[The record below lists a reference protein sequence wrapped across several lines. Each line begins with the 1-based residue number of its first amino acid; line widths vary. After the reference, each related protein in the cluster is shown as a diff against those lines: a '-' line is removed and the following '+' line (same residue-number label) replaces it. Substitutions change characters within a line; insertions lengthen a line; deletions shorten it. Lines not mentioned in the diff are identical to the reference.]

1 MWADGKWLFLWLVSL
16 FHVEIFINIVFLSH
30 VCNQQETMLGSFQE
44 GWEKGEWMMIH
55 SGFCLAG
62 EQASA
67 QGMGSKEHPLIPLKP
82 KNAKLL
88 RQHQQ
93 PSRVTLCTKHHI
105 SSNLSCHHHKM
116 DIILCTTEKA
126 KASQSGSQ
134 TGEPH
139 MKLGHQQAT
148 EK

>member
-93 PSRVTLCTKHHI
+93 PSRVTLHQTPHFIQFELSPSQDGHYFMYHWESKGI
-105 SSNLSCHHHKM
+105 PVRESNRGAPH
-116 DIILCTTEKA
+116 E
-126 KASQSGSQ
+126 
-134 TGEPH
+134 TGTPTSH
-139 MKLGHQQAT
+139 S
-148 EK
+148 